1 MDGTNTQVNLK
12 VEDPVNFIPPKIE
25 ISGIDSKRVPPRP
38 HKLKPRDMNVLTPS
52 GFWSL
57 TCCVVP
63 TPYYVLSSFFF
74 PSLCLFSFLPSSVP
88 SVSFKI
94 HWGWEDWGP
103 SVLLAHQPWRHYCTV
118 IHPAGCSHESL
129 VFSSSTSSP
138 CCQFQISGPN
148 KMPNAVTSF
157 FIPIDIT
164 ALYGYYYS
172 AT

>member
-12 VEDPVNFIPPKIE
+12 VEDPVNFMPPKIE
-25 ISGIDSKRVPPRP
+25 ISGIESKRAPPRP

-63 TPYYVLSSFFF
+63 TLHYVLRSFFF
-74 PSLCLFSFLPSSVP
+74 PSVCSVSFLPSSVP
-88 SVSFKI
+88 SVSFQI
-94 HWGWEDWGP
+94 HWGWEDSGP

-118 IHPAGCSHESL
+118 VLPADL
-129 VFSSSTSSP
+129 LRWITVFCSSTSSP
-138 CCQFQISGPN
+138 SCQFQISGPN
-148 KMPNAVTSF
+148 KTLNAVTSF
-157 FIPIDIT
+157 VIPKDIT
-164 ALYGYYYS
+164 ALYYYS